1 MSQVTQNQDF
11 QPLPTF
17 TQTSQSNES
26 WVAVVTTREDGDGK
40 SQSLQIISK
49 K

>member
-1 MSQVTQNQDF
+1 MSQNITDKDF

-26 WVAVVTTREDGDGK
+26 WVAVVTTKEDGDGK
-40 SQSLQIISK
+40 SQSLQIIAK
-49 K
+49 R